1 MRKNIQKVKLLK
13 GTNHRLH
20 SDEMCHMNTLRFC
33 CVLFLLQFYC
43 QFCYKIIKQR
53 HHFVFHLRAVHKIG
67 KPVRCE
73 HCGKDDFN
81 NRVMLDR
88 HVKSCTGHNK
98 WCLTEMSSHAL
109 NSEQNAM
116 YDLNVH
122 DVKLFKRYNRLFL
135 FLLLTSY
142 VRCSSFRY
150 ATRSWS
156 DKTILSFIC
165 VLHTRLASP
174 RVVRNTVEVILRTEF
189 WCSHQTWTLQCT
201 ECVVVF
207 HILWYT

>member
-135 FLLLTSY
+135 LTAFLVIGSNLSY
-142 VRCSSFRY
+142 G
-150 ATRSWS
+150 W
-156 DKTILSFIC
+156 
-165 VLHTRLASP
+165 RLVACE
-174 RVVRNTVEVILRTEF
+174 REVANYYQIAIISTTDYYE
-189 WCSHQTWTLQCT
+189 
-201 ECVVVF
+201 
-207 HILWYT
+207 